1 MYKGNIGDV
10 FIGWSPAGWL
20 AQCIYEWEK
29 VSFDKCFTAQE
40 GSGGG
45 KHNAGP
51 APHLRPLSFRA
62 KVKDTKQ
69 FPRHPPP
76 FVTGS
81 LIPAAG
87 RYILHTRLCSFGH
100 NSHAQEIGKA
110 FTLAVRHQRKGSGEI
125 INNFPPLTRL
135 ILATIKTV
143 QGNVDFKKVQIQE
156 IACTWKILA
165 GICLDHKFALHQK
178 LVIDF
183 CVKLQS
189 LSFN

>member
-1 MYKGNIGDV
+1 M
-10 FIGWSPAGWL
+10 
-20 AQCIYEWEK
+20 Q
-29 VSFDKCFTAQE
+29 
-40 GSGGG
+40 
-45 KHNAGP
+45 P

-100 NSHAQEIGKA
+100 NSHAQEIGNG

-156 IACTWKILA
+156 IACDWKIL
-165 GICLDHKFALHQK
+165 
-178 LVIDF
+178 
-183 CVKLQS
+183 QS
-189 LSFN
+189 GASSQAKIGGAYFSGVSGSIQDPIAVPGPCEVTEP